1 MCISNSIYILISELR
16 YWWLEKSPFYI
27 KQVGYNFRYNR
38 YPWNVIKM
46 LFVDGNK
53 ELYLFWVFVG
63 MSGSLKHPIQHVRK
77 YDIGTSTCK
86 VRISEIWRFYRFA
99 KKCEGESY
107 FKLFGITI
115 LKFKGRVK

>member
-1 MCISNSIYILISELR
+1 MCIRNGIHILISELR

-27 KQVGYNFRYNR
+27 KH
-38 YPWNVIKM
+38 WNVIKM
-46 LFVDGNK
+46 LFVDGKK